1 MADIVVIGAGVCGL
15 ASAMLLTEDGHDVTV
30 LERDDAPVPSSG
42 PEAWTGW
49 TRRGVAQ
56 FHQAHWLHAGG
67 RQLLD
72 SHLPEVAAALAAAG
86 GVHYDQLILPSPI
99 SDRAPRPGDERFVTL
114 TGRRPVI
121 EYAFASVAAKTVDVR
136 RGEQVAELLTGPSAV
151 PGVPNVTGVRTESGK
166 RLDADLV
173 IDASGRRSA
182 LPRWLAATGAR
193 APLEEIEDFGFNYY
207 TRYFASPSGP
217 PQPRAGLLA
226 PVGSITLLT
235 LPADNGT
242 WSITAFASSRD
253 HALREL
259 RRPQAWT
266 RVVAA
271 CPLHAH
277 WLDGEPLTDVLV
289 MGGQLDRYR
298 RFVVEGEPV
307 VTGAVA
313 VGDAWACTNPSLGRG
328 ISLGL
333 LHATHLREV
342 VRSHLGNPAE
352 LAECW
357 DAVTEAELTPWY
369 RATVKGDRAR
379 HAQIEAL
386 IAGRPAPAPPG
397 NDPAAAVQRAFPV
410 AMAHDADVFRAF
422 TEIVSVQSTPS
433 AVLAR
438 PGMIDKIMTVAA
450 DREPVPI
457 PGPNRQE
464 LLGLVA

>member
-1 MADIVVIGAGVCGL
+1 MAHIVVVGAGTCGL
-15 ASAMLLTEDGHDVTV
+15 ASAMLLAEDGHDVTV

-42 PEAWTGW
+42 PVAWAEW
-49 TRRGVAQ
+49 DRRGVAQ
-56 FHQAHWLHAGG
+56 FHQPHWLHAGG

-86 GVHYDQLILPSPI
+86 GLRYDQLILPSPI
-99 SDRAPRPGDERFVTL
+99 TDRAHRPGDERFVTL

-121 EYAFASVAAKTVDVR
+121 EYAFACVAAKTVDVR

-151 PGVPNVTGVRTESGK
+151 PGVPHVTGVRTESGK

-173 IDASGRRSA
+173 IAASGRRSA
-182 LPRWLAATGAR
+182 LPRWLAAAGAR
-193 APLEEIEDFGFNYY
+193 APLEEVEDFGFNYY

-217 PQPRAGLLA
+217 PRPRAGLLT
-226 PVGSITLLT
+226 PIGSFTLLT
-235 LPADNGT
+235 LPADNRT
-242 WSITAFASSRD
+242 WSVTAYAPSGD
-253 HALREL
+253 LALREL

-277 WLDGEPLTDVLV
+277 WLDGEPISDVLV

-298 RFVVEGEPV
+298 RFVVDGEPV
-307 VTGAVA
+307 ATGVVA

-342 VRSHLGNPAE
+342 VQSHLGNPSE
-352 LAECW
+352 LAEAW

-369 RATVKGDRAR
+369 RATVTVDRAR
-379 HAQIEAL
+379 HTQIEAL
-386 IAGRPAPAPPG
+386 ITGRPAPAPPE

-410 AMAHDADVFRAF
+410 AMAYDADVFRAF
-422 TEIVSVQSTPS
+422 VEIVTVQSLPS
-433 AVLAR
+433 AVMAR
-438 PGMIDKIMTVAA
+438 PGMIDRIMAA
-450 DREPVPI
+450 AERGPLPI
-457 PGPNRQE
+457 PGPNRDE
-464 LLGLVA
+464 LLGLVC

>member
-1 MADIVVIGAGVCGL
+1 MAHIVVVGAGVCGL
-15 ASAMLLTEDGHDVTV
+15 ASATLLAEDGHDVTV

-42 PEAWTGW
+42 PEAWAEW
-49 TRRGVAQ
+49 DRRGVAQ

-72 SHLPEVAAALAAAG
+72 SHLPEVAAALVAAG
-86 GVHYDQLILPSPI
+86 GLRFDQLILPSSI
-99 SDRAPRPGDERFVTL
+99 TDRAPRPGDERFVTL
-114 TGRRPVI
+114 TGRRAVM
-121 EYAFASVAAKTVDVR
+121 EYAFACVAAKTVDVR

-151 PGVPNVTGVRTESGK
+151 PAVPHVSGVRTESGK

-182 LPRWLAATGAR
+182 LPRWLAAIGAR
-193 APLEEIEDFGFNYY
+193 APMEEVEDFGFNYY
-207 TRYFASPSGP
+207 TRYFAGPSGP
-217 PQPRAGLLA
+217 PQLKAGLLT
-226 PVGSITLLT
+226 PFGSITLLT

-242 WSITAFASSRD
+242 WSITAVASSRD

-277 WLDGEPLTDVLV
+277 WLDGEPLSDVLV
-289 MGGQLDRYR
+289 MGGRLDRYR
-298 RFVVEGEPV
+298 RFVVDGEPV
-307 VTGAVA
+307 ATGVVA

-328 ISLGL
+328 ITLGL

-352 LAECW
+352 LAESW

-369 RATVKGDRAR
+369 RACINVDRAR
-379 HAQIEAL
+379 HAQIEAV
-386 IAGRPAPAPPG
+386 IAGRPEPAPPG

-410 AMAHDADVFRAF
+410 AMAYDADVFRAF
-422 TEIVSVQSTPS
+422 LEIASVQTLPS
-433 AVLAR
+433 AVMAR
-438 PGMIDKIMTVAA
+438 PGMIDRIMTAA
-450 DREPVPI
+450 ERGPLLI
-457 PGPNRQE
+457 PGPNREE
-464 LLGLVA
+464 LLDLVA